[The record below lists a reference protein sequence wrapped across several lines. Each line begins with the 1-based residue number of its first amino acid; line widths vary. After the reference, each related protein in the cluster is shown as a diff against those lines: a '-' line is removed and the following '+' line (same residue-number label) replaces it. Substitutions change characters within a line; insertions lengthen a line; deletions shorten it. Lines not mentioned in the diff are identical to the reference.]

1 MEIKK
6 ILCPVDFSEISAK
19 ALEYTVFLVV
29 AHQAEIVL
37 LHVIDGPQ
45 GLNQHQ
51 ILLITPQEI
60 AQNLE
65 NSAWDELSDLADGI
79 GEKVKIEKVVR
90 HGKAFVEII
99 REARE
104 KDVDLIVMGSHGR
117 TGIPH
122 MLIGSVAEKVVRK
135 ASCPVL
141 VVRDRKVEFEMP

>member
-19 ALEYTVFLVV
+19 ALEYAVFLAA

-45 GLNQHQ
+45 GLNQHH

-65 NSAWDELSDLADGI
+65 KPARDELSDLADGI
-79 GEKVKIEKVVR
+79 GEKAKIEKVVR
-90 HGKAFVEII
+90 HGKAFVEIT

-104 KDVDLIVMGSHGR
+104 KDVDMIVMGSHGR

-122 MLIGSVAEKVVRK
+122 MLIGSTAEKVVRK
-135 ASCPVL
+135 APCPVL
-141 VVRDRKVEFEMP
+141 LTTDKNFRFEMP